1 MTDGLGTLC
10 IQRMIDKMFIEI
22 DDTVSFIVHIN
33 AHRTG
38 NSFYHIGPWKSVSYG
53 LDLTLVSQ
61 VVLLRGVVRHRP
73 RWRTTKSMNK
83 YERHAFRT
91 KDLNCPPVLL
101 FSHFLL
107 VSTLNRYSENP
118 SQARDIA

>member
-38 NSFYHIGPWKSVSYG
+38 NSFYHKKNTVHNNIF
-53 LDLTLVSQ
+53 DQ
-61 VVLLRGVVRHRP
+61 
-73 RWRTTKSMNK
+73 
-83 YERHAFRT
+83 
-91 KDLNCPPVLL
+91 
-101 FSHFLL
+101 
-107 VSTLNRYSENP
+107 
-118 SQARDIA
+118 